1 MWTESQ
7 LSSISVQFLFQ
18 SATWALSVD
27 ICRQMPLL
35 SQCRESHSLHVL
47 ILGS

>member
-1 MWTESQ
+1 MWTQSQ

-18 SATWALSVD
+18 SATWTLLVD
-27 ICRQMPLL
+27 ICRQMPPL

-47 ILGS
+47 IMGS